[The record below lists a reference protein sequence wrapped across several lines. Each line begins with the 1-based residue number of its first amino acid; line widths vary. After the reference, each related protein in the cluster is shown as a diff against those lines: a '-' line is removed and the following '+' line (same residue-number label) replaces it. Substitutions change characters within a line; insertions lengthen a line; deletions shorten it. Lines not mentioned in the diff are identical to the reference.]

1 MTNGQRN
8 RPDLSRAMD
17 TSRRLND
24 AMDSASGTQEA
35 GPTRGSGKFLW
46 LERIMNAAT
55 PSTPP
60 VERYVRDDGKVGLI
74 LSNGF
79 FSGWSTRIRLVL
91 DPMEPSF
98 PRRARR
104 MEEIAIFDKDIVAA
118 VLAGDIPRARAVAI
132 KKMKL
137 PRHFSRDNTDL
148 RVVWV
153 ARGDEFEVISAPES
167 EEIRLKEAIEFW
179 RA

>member
-8 RPDLSRAMD
+8 TPDLSRVMD
-17 TSRRLND
+17 ASRGLND
-24 AMDSASGTQEA
+24 AMDLASGSQEA
-35 GPTRGSGKFLW
+35 GPTRGREKSLW
-46 LERIMNAAT
+46 LERIMNAPT
-55 PSTPP
+55 PSPLP
-60 VERYVRDDGKVGLI
+60 VERYVRADGKVGLI
-74 LSNGF
+74 LSYGF

-118 VLAGDIPRARAVAI
+118 VLTGDIPRARAVAI

-137 PRHFSRDNTDL
+137 ARDFSRDNTDL

-153 ARGDEFEVISAPES
+153 ARGDEFEIISAPES